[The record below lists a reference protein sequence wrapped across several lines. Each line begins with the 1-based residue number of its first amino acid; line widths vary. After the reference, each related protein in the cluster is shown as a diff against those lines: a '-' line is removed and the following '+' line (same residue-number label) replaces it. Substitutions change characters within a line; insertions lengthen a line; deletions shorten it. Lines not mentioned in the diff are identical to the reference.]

1 MNLWWLSSVKTRFV
15 FHIEFDFDF
24 GYAIADLDIWYFT
37 IHEYTACMCGE
48 RSQCLVTDWPC
59 AVSDHLCGH
68 WTVLCGGVWSPNSPV
83 QWVIMV
89 CGHQMTLCGEWSPCL
104 VTDQPCELSD
114 HLVWS
119 PYGPVQWCTVTKLSC
134 AVTVH
139 HLPSLNGPVHQ
150 WSPRADSLVTA
161 HSDHTPHRTI
171 QWPHGQFGDHTGQFG
186 NHTRW
191 SLTAQGCSVTAH
203 CDHSLHRR
211 VWWLH
216 TVITHHTGLFD
227 DRTRWS
233 LTAQV
238 RLLTAQGDHCTGP
251 FGDRTLWLLTAHAC
265 HIFVNSE
272 IPHIEISD
280 CVAKVK
286 VKFNV
291 KCNALFDTT
300 GLPRESDWWNTT

>member
-1 MNLWWLSSVKTRFV
+1 MNIQ
-15 FHIEFDFDF
+15 H
-24 GYAIADLDIWYFT
+24 
-37 IHEYTACMCGE
+37 AC
-48 RSQCLVTDWPC
+48 V
-59 AVSDHLCGH
+59 VSDHS
-68 WTVLCGGVWSPNSPV
+68 VWSLIGPV
-83 QWVIMV
+83 RWVITCVVTEQSCAVV
-89 CGHQMTLCGEWSPCL
+89 CGHQTLLCSEWSWCAVTKWPC
-104 VTDQPCELSD
+104 VVSD

-119 PYGPVQWCTVTKLSC
+119 PISPVNWAITLCDHRTVLCSG
-134 AVTVH
+134 VR
-139 HLPSLNGPVHQ
+139 
-150 WSPRADSLVTA
+150 SPNSLVLWLFTICRHWMA
-161 HSDHTPHRTI
+161 LCISDHLVQTVWWLHTVIIHRTGQFD